1 MGKTI
6 VVGVDDSETALKA
19 AAVAADLAV
28 ATGSVLHVVTAYD
41 EDETID
47 VTIAGDRFLITSV
60 DAAHDR
66 AHRVATSLQR
76 DGLEVTSDARRG
88 KPQDVLIDIAKELEA
103 SIIAV
108 GNRRML
114 GPARLLGSVASAV
127 AHHAPCDVYIV
138 KTT

>member
-47 VTIAGDRFLITSV
+47 CRISRMFASVENTTIGRSGSPSLMRESVCTGRTSGSSMRISITSGRSWNARV
-60 DAAHDR
+60 NASTPYPAAP
-66 AHRVATSLQR
+66 AT
-76 DGLEVTSDARRG
+76 E
-88 KPQDVLIDIAKELEA
+88 KP
-103 SIIAV
+103 SIV
-108 GNRRML
+108 
-114 GPARLLGSVASAV
+114 SVF
-127 AHHAPCDVYIV
+127 
-138 KTT
+138 